1 MSGTGRYEFHQVA
14 FVPGLSRSLCLVLL
28 LLLLAS
34 TPVSA
39 KVLILNGSATN
50 GTIQDLI
57 NSTISGDSIFLAGGT
72 YEGNI
77 LIDRPIVFG
86 ALDENDPPKILA
98 DDSRAAITLAVDGI
112 TIQGLDITGNARTGL
127 LVQSNNNRISALT
140 ISGFENAIELRS
152 ATNSIFSG
160 NTLVNNSIGVLS
172 DRQSWSNIFYLN
184 RFDNNGDLSG
194 PSSEN
199 IWFSGQQDYQYG
211 GKEYSGAL
219 GNSWERYTGTDSNGD
234 GIGDTAYTLQSLQ
247 AAPAAAPAGTENADQ
262 APLVSSIGSYTLV
275 RSTNA
280 TAFPHGMQPGNP
292 PTFTEAGP
300 SPNSFVSP
308 SVGGQQPDTD
318 MPQTGGPGI
327 PGTPPMETF
336 PGILVQYWWVIPI
349 LIAISA
355 ITGIWYER
363 SKKRRLLPEEEDRLR
378 TVSPRNATLVNL
390 PGQTLPAESPKQDH
404 PYFTV
409 HLPPLL
415 EKRYPEAEYLGE
427 GGVGRVFRAWD
438 ADENRAVAIKVPVRF
453 DEVTGAQF
461 TKELHIWQGLHHKNI
476 VEVYAA
482 NVFPMPYIEME
493 YVESSLATRR
503 FPLEPEEAVKIVM
516 GIAEGLQYAHDRG
529 IVHRDIKPE
538 NILLDSDGTPKITDW
553 GLAKALADTKHTG
566 IISFSLSY
574 AAPEQLAP
582 NIYGDAGKWT
592 DIYQLGVLFYEMVTG
607 RLPFE
612 GSGMGEVTH
621 AILHTTP
628 QSPDV
633 TGKNADLIRKIILKC
648 IQKKPEDRYR
658 DVSEIFEELQG
669 LDPGA

>member
-1 MSGTGRYEFHQVA
+1 M
-14 FVPGLSRSLCLVLL
+14 PGKGKDGEHKMVRAPSLSSSLCLLFTLL
-28 LLLLAS
+28 LLV
-34 TPVSA
+34 TPAVTA
-39 KVLILNGSATN
+39 KVLILNGSASN

-57 NSTISGDSIFLAGGT
+57 KTTTSGDSIFLAGGT
-72 YEGNI
+72 YEGSI

-86 ALDENDPPKILA
+86 ALDENDPPEIVA
-98 DDSRAAITLAVDGI
+98 DESSVAITLAVDGI

-127 LVQSNNNRISALT
+127 LVQSNNNRISTLT

-160 NTLVNNSIGVLS
+160 NTFANNSIGVIS
-172 DRQSWSNIFYLN
+172 DHQSRSNIFYLN
-184 RFDNNGDLSG
+184 RFDNTWDISG
-194 PSSEN
+194 PFSEN

-219 GNSWERYTGTDSNGD
+219 GNSWERYTGTDINGD
-234 GIGDTAYTLQSLQ
+234 GIGDTVYTLQSLQ
-247 AAPAAAPAGTENADQ
+247 AAPAAVLAGTENADQ

-292 PTFTEAGP
+292 PTFTENGP
-300 SPNSFVSP
+300 SQNPPVSNP
-308 SVGGQQPDTD
+308 AMAQQPAAGT
-318 MPQTGGPGI
+318 PLTSGPGTR
-327 PGTPPMETF
+327 GTPPMVTF
-336 PGILVQYWWVIPI
+336 PGILVQYWWVVPI
-349 LIAISA
+349 IVIFSA
-355 ITGIWYER
+355 IAGIWYER
-363 SKKRRLLPEEEDRLR
+363 IRRKRALSAEDDRLR
-378 TVSPRNATLVNL
+378 AVSPRNATLVNL
-390 PGQTLPAESPKQDH
+390 PDQTHPARSQGQDQ

-415 EKRYPEAEYLGE
+415 EKRYPEAVYLGE

-438 ADENRAVAIKVPVRF
+438 PDENRAVAIKIPVRF

-493 YVESSLATRR
+493 YVESSLAIHK
-503 FPLEPEEAVKIVM
+503 FPLEPVTAVQIVR

-553 GLAKALADTKHTG
+553 GLAKALADTRHTG

-607 RLPFE
+607 RLPFD
-612 GSGMGEVTH
+612 GTGMGEVTH

-628 QSPDV
+628 DPPDV
-633 TGKNADLIRKIILKC
+633 KGENADRIRKIIIKC

-658 DVSEIFEELQG
+658 DVSEILEELG
-669 LDPGA
+669 CIDPGE